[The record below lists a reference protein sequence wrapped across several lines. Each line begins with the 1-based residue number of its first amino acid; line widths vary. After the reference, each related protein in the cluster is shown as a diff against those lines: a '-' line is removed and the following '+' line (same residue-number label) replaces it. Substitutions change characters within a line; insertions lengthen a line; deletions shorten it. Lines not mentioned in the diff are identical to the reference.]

1 MGTQTSEGLHLYPA
15 IHRYARLKHS
25 NPERNST
32 AQAISSCCLVDRCRG
47 KFYAI
52 GLLYPSLILI
62 IFRCPVEYQRVDI
75 KTWSLFFG
83 TTTTMEDAPKEKPT
97 TAEHTPKEKASPLD
111 RTSPGT
117 KWHMHKTEAN
127 NP

>member
-47 KFYAI
+47 FRLAI
-52 GLLYPSLILI
+52 CLF
-62 IFRCPVEYQRVDI
+62 IFR
-75 KTWSLFFG
+75 
-83 TTTTMEDAPKEKPT
+83 KPNPST
-97 TAEHTPKEKASPLD
+97 ILQVPLEI
-111 RTSPGT
+111 
-117 KWHMHKTEAN
+117 H
-127 NP
+127 